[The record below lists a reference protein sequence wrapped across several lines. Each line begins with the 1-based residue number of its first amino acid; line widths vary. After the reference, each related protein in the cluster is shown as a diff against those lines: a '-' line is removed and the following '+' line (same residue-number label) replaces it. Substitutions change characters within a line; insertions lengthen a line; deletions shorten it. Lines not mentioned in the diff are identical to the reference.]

1 MEKEKLQDEEFN
13 NLIEQFKKI
22 NLAGYQK
29 GINNNLINS
38 CGLTFEKLLGK
49 QIDSMFFP
57 DYNGIEIKC
66 KQRYSRYAID
76 LFTLSFDGPSL
87 FESNYVLEKYGKQ
100 DEVFLDKK
108 SLFINLIYQKK
119 VLVNGKY
126 YFQLDINNEKKMI
139 FVNIFDINQ
148 TLLEKRC
155 FIDFSSINRRIN
167 VKLNKLAL
175 VRASKRKIGFDLY
188 FRYYKISCY
197 YLKSFDNF
205 IEMIKNG
212 TVLLSIVFRFSRSGE
227 KKGKQRN
234 KNMVFSIKQDDIEK
248 IYDKVYEYEN

>member
-1 MEKEKLQDEEFN
+1 
-13 NLIEQFKKI
+13 
-22 NLAGYQK
+22 
-29 GINNNLINS
+29 
-38 CGLTFEKLLGK
+38 
-49 QIDSMFFP
+49 MFFP

-87 FESNYVLEKYGKQ
+87 FESNYVLEKYGKV
-100 DEVFLDKK
+100 DKVFLDKK
-108 SLFINLIYQKK
+108 SLFINLVYNQK
-119 VLVNGKY
+119 VLVNSQ
-126 YFQLDINNEKKMI
+126 YFFKLEIDDKNKMLLVSIYDINEK
-139 FVNIFDINQ
+139 
-148 TLLEKRC
+148 LLEKRC
-155 FIDFSSINRRIN
+155 FIDFSSIKSRLI
-167 VKLNKLAL
+167 VKLSKLAL

-212 TVLLSIVFRFSRSGE
+212 TVLLSIVFRFSRSGI

-234 KNMVFSIKQDDIEK
+234 KNMVFSIRQDDVEEIFTK
-248 IYDKVYEYEN
+248 IYEYEN